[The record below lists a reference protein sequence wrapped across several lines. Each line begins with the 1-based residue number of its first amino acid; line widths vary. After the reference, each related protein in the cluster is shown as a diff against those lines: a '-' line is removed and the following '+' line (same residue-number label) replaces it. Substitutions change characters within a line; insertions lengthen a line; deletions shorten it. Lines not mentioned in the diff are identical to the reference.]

1 MSSYIYWGNC
11 SQSTYED
18 ITLLQESAKRVS
30 WRSFKK
36 AIPDAREMLEKIGAI
51 WPETTNKQI
60 EHSDF
65 LDFKTGIFM
74 GRPAYFIDWS
84 AIEWIWVKAE
94 SNPIGSIASPT
105 LLIASVSLLAFGIGS
120 AIRSAKMQRR
130 RDPGPGRTAAIG
142 NSITASSTGYVSFLG
157 REMPSRTFVNMGV
170 VGEGTAAIK
179 RRLERNVIGQQFDE
193 VIIEAGI
200 NDIRRND
207 ASTYIPSQLAEM
219 VRIAKQSGL
228 KVVLTTLPPW
238 RGAVS
243 AIASVNNS
251 IKRDG
256 KFWGADVVVDI
267 HRPLADWRGH
277 LRGELVGDQM
287 GLHPNRQGQELI
299 GRAIL
304 EQAYSQRR

>member
-1 MSSYIYWGNC
+1 MSSYTYWGNC
-11 SQSTYED
+11 IQSTYED
-18 ITLLQESAKRVS
+18 ITLLQESARRVS
-30 WRSFKK
+30 WWSFKK
-36 AIPDAREMLEKIGAI
+36 AIPDAREMLERVGAI
-51 WPETTNKQI
+51 WPETTNRQI
-60 EHSDF
+60 ERSGF
-65 LDFKTGIFM
+65 LVFNTGVFM

-84 AIEWIWVKAE
+84 SIEWIWVKAE
-94 SNPIGSIASPT
+94 NNPIGSLASPA
-105 LLIASVSLLAFGIGS
+105 LLVASISLLVFGVGS
-120 AIRSAKMQRR
+120 AIRSHKMQRR

-142 NSITASSTGYVSFLG
+142 NSITASSAGYVAFLG
-157 REMPSRTFVNMGV
+157 RALPSRTFVNMGV
-170 VGEGTAAIK
+170 VGEGTSAIK

-200 NDIRRND
+200 NDIGRND
-207 ASTYIPSQLAEM
+207 ATTYIPSQLAEM

-238 RGAVS
+238 RGAVV
-243 AIASVNNS
+243 AISLVNNS

-277 LRGELVGDQM
+277 LRGDLVGDRM

-304 EQAYSQRR
+304 ESAYN